1 MDNAISNDPELE
13 RKGCA
18 AAAEYAQIH
27 WSKLQRLVND
37 DAVPAESIELH
48 GNDRRLYACFRA
60 SISED
65 VAVLRA
71 EQLKTRIWRDLLTC
85 MDGRVK
91 DHNFMTLLRPDASL
105 SYDDQRDS
113 LFVVPRAQFLM
124 IELARQ
130 REGCYDGAWRA
141 KRRACEAPA
150 VTPLLRLARTA
161 RYSVLECAAASSAA
175 SAARTLGVDASNATD
190 ATNTASVEAES
201 ENARAAR
208 LGKQLAE
215 CVPCAE
221 AARRLPWPRTAARHP
236 RDGAPVIVDGALDAA
251 ACAEACAAALA
262 FFDGAGDRRIAEQ
275 ALHRGDDVAF
285 VPLFGEDEGSPLRS
299 ALGPA
304 RRLLAR
310 AAADIGDADLLV
322 PEVAQLALYDG
333 CKRNLKP
340 GYVAHRDNAS
350 TPGAAGENYREVTLL
365 LYLNGAPPGASGG
378 ELRAFVGAEPLDC
391 EGDTALLVDDIQ
403 PRAGRLVLF
412 ESRTLLH
419 AVRPVGLWRRVALS
433 LWCLKRIPNDRL
445 SPLTDILGVDAFQHL
460 DAISLARLAACARVY
475 GKKQDGRSLCD
486 AAARQRLGA
495 LREKFST
502 GVKSIDGMDWLVE
515 RQIPSWIYCL
525 YDWEEMSAAL
535 GRWGPVDMFGDRGW
549 TFRRKEKER
558 EKRKRA
564 VDEIRHHI
572 HKAGAAESAD
582 EFMVELLQDGPA
594 QMTPSQAR
602 EYVANMRRG

>member
-13 RKGCA
+13 KKGCA

-27 WSKLQRLVND
+27 WAKLQRLVND

-105 SYDDQRDS
+105 SYDEQRET

-124 IELARQ
+124 IELARA
-130 REGCYDGAWRA
+130 REGCYDETWRA
-141 KRRACEAPA
+141 RQRAATARTRGP
-150 VTPLLRLARTA
+150 LRLARTA
-161 RYSVLECAAASSAA
+161 KYSVLEPCAKAPVVA
-175 SAARTLGVDASNATD
+175 SA
-190 ATNTASVEAES
+190 TAEGAEEES
-201 ENARAAR
+201 DNARAAR

-221 AARRLPWPRTAARHP
+221 AARRLPWPRTAARRP
-236 RDGAPVIVDGALDAA
+236 RDGAPVVVDGALDAA

-285 VPLFGEDEGSPLRS
+285 VPLFGEDEGSPLRQ

-322 PEVAQLALYDG
+322 PEVAQLAL
-333 CKRNLKP
+333 
-340 GYVAHRDNAS
+340 
-350 TPGAAGENYREVTLL
+350 
-365 LYLNGAPPGASGG
+365 
-378 ELRAFVGAEPLDC
+378 
-391 EGDTALLVDDIQ
+391 
-403 PRAGRLVLF
+403 
-412 ESRTLLH
+412 
-419 AVRPVGLWRRVALS
+419 
-433 LWCLKRIPNDRL
+433 
-445 SPLTDILGVDAFQHL
+445 
-460 DAISLARLAACARVY
+460 
-475 GKKQDGRSLCD
+475 
-486 AAARQRLGA
+486 
-495 LREKFST
+495 
-502 GVKSIDGMDWLVE
+502 
-515 RQIPSWIYCL
+515 
-525 YDWEEMSAAL
+525 
-535 GRWGPVDMFGDRGW
+535 
-549 TFRRKEKER
+549 
-558 EKRKRA
+558 
-564 VDEIRHHI
+564 
-572 HKAGAAESAD
+572 
-582 EFMVELLQDGPA
+582 
-594 QMTPSQAR
+594 
-602 EYVANMRRG
+602 

>member
-91 DHNFMTLLRPDASL
+91 DHNFMTLLRPDAAR
-105 SYDDQRDS
+105 SYDEQRET

-141 KRRACEAPA
+141 KRRACAMPASAP
-150 VTPLLRLARTA
+150 LRLAQTA
-161 RYSVLECAAASSAA
+161 RYSVLESAAAKVATSATA
-175 SAARTLGVDASNATD
+175 EGAA
-190 ATNTASVEAES
+190 EEES
-201 ENARAAR
+201 DNARAAR

-221 AARRLPWPRTAARHP
+221 AARRLPWPRTAARRP
-236 RDGAPVIVDGALDAA
+236 RDGAPVVVDGALDAA

-285 VPLFGEDEGSPLRS
+285 VPLFGED
-299 ALGPA
+299 
-304 RRLLAR
+304 
-310 AAADIGDADLLV
+310 
-322 PEVAQLALYDG
+322 
-333 CKRNLKP
+333 
-340 GYVAHRDNAS
+340 
-350 TPGAAGENYREVTLL
+350 
-365 LYLNGAPPGASGG
+365 
-378 ELRAFVGAEPLDC
+378 
-391 EGDTALLVDDIQ
+391 
-403 PRAGRLVLF
+403 
-412 ESRTLLH
+412 
-419 AVRPVGLWRRVALS
+419 
-433 LWCLKRIPNDRL
+433 
-445 SPLTDILGVDAFQHL
+445 
-460 DAISLARLAACARVY
+460 
-475 GKKQDGRSLCD
+475 LC
-486 AAARQRLGA
+486 GN
-495 LREKFST
+495 
-502 GVKSIDGMDWLVE
+502 
-515 RQIPSWIYCL
+515 QI
-525 YDWEEMSAAL
+525 
-535 GRWGPVDMFGDRGW
+535 
-549 TFRRKEKER
+549 
-558 EKRKRA
+558 
-564 VDEIRHHI
+564 
-572 HKAGAAESAD
+572 
-582 EFMVELLQDGPA
+582 
-594 QMTPSQAR
+594 
-602 EYVANMRRG
+602 

>member
-1 MDNAISNDPELE
+1 LLLVLSEGPMDNAISNDPELE

-27 WSKLQRLVND
+27 WAKLQRLVND
-37 DAVPAESIELH
+37 DAVPAASIELH

-65 VAVLRA
+65 VAIVRA

-105 SYDDQRDS
+105 SYDDQRES

-141 KRRACEAPA
+141 KRRACAMPASAP
-150 VTPLLRLARTA
+150 LRLARTA
-161 RYSVLECAAASSAA
+161 RYSVLECAAAKVATSATA
-175 SAARTLGVDASNATD
+175 EGAA
-190 ATNTASVEAES
+190 EEES
-201 ENARAAR
+201 DNARAAR

-221 AARRLPWPRTAARHP
+221 AARKLPWPRTAARRP
-236 RDGAPVIVDGALDAA
+236 RDGAPVVVDGALDQA

-285 VPLFGEDEGSPLRS
+285 VPLFGEDEGSPLRQ

-322 PEVAQLALYDG
+322 PEVAQLAL
-333 CKRNLKP
+333 
-340 GYVAHRDNAS
+340 
-350 TPGAAGENYREVTLL
+350 
-365 LYLNGAPPGASGG
+365 
-378 ELRAFVGAEPLDC
+378 
-391 EGDTALLVDDIQ
+391 
-403 PRAGRLVLF
+403 
-412 ESRTLLH
+412 
-419 AVRPVGLWRRVALS
+419 
-433 LWCLKRIPNDRL
+433 
-445 SPLTDILGVDAFQHL
+445 
-460 DAISLARLAACARVY
+460 
-475 GKKQDGRSLCD
+475 
-486 AAARQRLGA
+486 
-495 LREKFST
+495 
-502 GVKSIDGMDWLVE
+502 
-515 RQIPSWIYCL
+515 
-525 YDWEEMSAAL
+525 
-535 GRWGPVDMFGDRGW
+535 
-549 TFRRKEKER
+549 
-558 EKRKRA
+558 
-564 VDEIRHHI
+564 
-572 HKAGAAESAD
+572 
-582 EFMVELLQDGPA
+582 
-594 QMTPSQAR
+594 
-602 EYVANMRRG
+602 